1 MPPLTRSSFSR
12 RFGRRA
18 VFAMVHLGALPGA
31 PGYGG
36 SLDSVLRRAAADA
49 RAIRN
54 GGADGIIVENF
65 GDRPFEKTVGP
76 LTVAAMTRAV
86 GVVVEEGGLPVGV
99 NVLRND
105 GVSALAIAAAT
116 GAAFVRVNVLVG
128 AMVTD
133 QGIIEGSAAEVLRAR
148 ASFASEIAVFGDWM
162 VKHATPLGDVD
173 RNQSA
178 LDLRHRA
185 MADAIVISGRA
196 TGAAADARDL
206 ETLRDLLPDAPL
218 ILGSG
223 VSRANAK
230 NFPSADAAIVGT
242 SVKRGGDVTAAVDA
256 RRLGAFVVSF
266 KK

>member
-1 MPPLTRSSFSR
+1 MLTRSSFSR

-31 PGYGG
+31 PGYEG
-36 SLDSVLRRAAADA
+36 SLDPVLRRAAADA
-49 RAIRN
+49 RAIRK
-54 GGADGIIVENF
+54 GEADGIIVENF
-65 GDRPFEKTVGP
+65 GDLPFQKTVGP

-86 GVVVEEGGLPVGV
+86 RVVIEESGLPVGV

-148 ASFASEIAVFGDWM
+148 ASVAPEVAVFGDWM
-162 VKHATPLGDVD
+162 VKHATPLGEVD
-173 RNQSA
+173 RDQSA

-185 MADAIVISGRA
+185 LADAIVISGRA
-196 TGAAADARDL
+196 TGAAVD
-206 ETLRDLLPDAPL
+206 P
-218 ILGSG
+218 GS
-223 VSRANAK
+223 SRACGI
-230 NFPSADAAIVGT
+230 FFRTRRWFSEAA
-242 SVKRGGDVTAAVDA
+242 
-256 RRLGAFVVSF
+256 
-266 KK
+266 